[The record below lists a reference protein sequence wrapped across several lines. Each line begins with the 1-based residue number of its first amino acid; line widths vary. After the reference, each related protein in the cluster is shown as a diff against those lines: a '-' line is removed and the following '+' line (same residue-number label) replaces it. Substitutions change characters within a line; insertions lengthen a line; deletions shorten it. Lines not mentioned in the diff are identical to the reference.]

1 MNNDKQQQQHVKE
14 IEARRLFYFFVGV
27 LVIMRSITIKKGG
40 ERERKRERDIFASL
54 FHNYF
59 TRRPR
64 ADVRMIP
71 NRERERDICI
81 YVCVRHVENLI
92 LVE

>member
-40 ERERKRERDIFASL
+40 ERERERGSVTYSQVCFIITSPDD
-54 FHNYF
+54 
-59 TRRPR
+59 R
-64 ADVRMIP
+64 APM
-71 NRERERDICI
+71 
-81 YVCVRHVENLI
+81 YV
-92 LVE
+92 